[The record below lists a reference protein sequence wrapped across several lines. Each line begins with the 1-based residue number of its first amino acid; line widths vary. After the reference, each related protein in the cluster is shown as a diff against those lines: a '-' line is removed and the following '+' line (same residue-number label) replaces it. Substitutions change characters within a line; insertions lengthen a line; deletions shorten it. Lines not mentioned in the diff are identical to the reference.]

1 MADEPSE
8 YRKALL
14 ERNSAIKTQFNDA
27 AQNRQPEQT
36 KQDGSGETRSGTY
49 VDPEPNQYPTSFAK
63 SVELSSYQK
72 NALDRQQAIKKQCNE
87 ASLDRPAQEAK
98 QFSAGDQD
106 GAEAGSDQMK
116 NKASQPHLRPTGLG
130 RTAVDA
136 QIHQQD
142 MNKDDAAASRRQS
155 LLERNERIKR
165 ANNAQDGVN
174 LNKDGNSKD

>member
-14 ERNSAIKTQFNDA
+14 ERNSAIKTRYNDA
-27 AQNRQPEQT
+27 AQNRQPKQT
-36 KQDGSGETRSGTY
+36 KEDGLDEARSSSEAE
-49 VDPEPNQYPTSFAK
+49 PEVNQRPTSFAK

-72 NALDRQQAIKKQCNE
+72 NALDRQQAIKKKYNE
-87 ASLDRPAQEAK
+87 ASLDRPVQEAK
-98 QFSAGDQD
+98 QISAGDQG
-106 GAEAGSDQMK
+106 GAEAGSYQVK
-116 NKASQPHLRPTGLG
+116 NKASQPHLRPTGPG

-142 MNKDDAAASRRQS
+142 MNKDDAAVSRRQS